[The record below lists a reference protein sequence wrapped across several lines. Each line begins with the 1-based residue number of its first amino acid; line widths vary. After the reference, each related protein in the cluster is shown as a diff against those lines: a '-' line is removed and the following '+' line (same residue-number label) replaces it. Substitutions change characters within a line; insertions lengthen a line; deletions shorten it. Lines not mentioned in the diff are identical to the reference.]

1 MHFIVLWRFIALF
14 GNVGVIPTPQI
25 ALQTKRFCLGNLSCG
40 ISIIHF
46 VLYCTWLLM
55 LRYQFVIALIT
66 HLATYGDDVCLVACS
81 LFGIIAQN
89 WTVVKRVKGSK
100 EDQEEFYHIYGHW
113 CGLIQFRHE

>member
-1 MHFIVLWRFIALF
+1 MTLLFAVRYIVPLANCGLQGMGNCALWEERAQI
-14 GNVGVIPTPQI
+14 IPTPQI
-25 ALQTKRFCLGNLSCG
+25 ALRTKQFCLEDLSCG

-81 LFGIIAQN
+81 LFGIIAQVGA
-89 WTVVKRVKGSK
+89 VVKG
-100 EDQEEFYHIYGHW
+100 D
-113 CGLIQFRHE
+113 